1 MKCGALQRAKNRNS
15 AQVECGGHSKTLKGL
30 YPKTVKGGMSKTG
43 FSAEIVWANH
53 DRPPVV
59 VFLPESTVG
68 TNFCKGV
75 SGCSVGMS

>member
-1 MKCGALQRAKNRNS
+1 MERWREHKIEIQHRSSPEVIQR
-15 AQVECGGHSKTLKGL
+15 HSKDYPQTL
-30 YPKTVKGGMSKTG
+30 KGGMSKTG